1 MDFDEFVE
9 MMLIF
14 VRDFEQLVDVERFY
28 GRSKLQTPEP
38 VSVLM
43 ETRSQGSTEEDEPEM
58 PEVPIRKQASSEQ
71 VEPEQAIVPV
81 EEKPDELVEWSTAD
95 LGNTL
100 RELRTQDKGLVTR
113 ALRKLH
119 VRWWHSPA
127 TRMKQILSTVGLPE
141 SVLSQIKDVCDT
153 CRICRAWAR
162 PSSKSMTTTHAQT
175 VKNTV
180 WHRQE
185 RVSIAR
191 LHALGSSVSLPGTRK
206 ELSPSLKASVNRL
219 TRPKSIEVFE
229 FEEHGTPPLALRR
242 NSASDFTFP
251 SASDM
256 SQYMAAIAAL
266 PETGSK
272 HR

>member
-1 MDFDEFVE
+1 V
-9 MMLIF
+9 IKS
-14 VRDFEQLVDVERFY
+14 
-28 GRSKLQTPEP
+28 GHTPETNYF
-38 VSVLM
+38 VNLSSVK
-43 ETRSQGSTEEDEPEM
+43 
-58 PEVPIRKQASSEQ
+58 I
-71 VEPEQAIVPV
+71 
-81 EEKPDELVEWSTAD
+81 EKNPDKEIF
-95 LGNTL
+95 LGLGRTTL
-100 RELRTQDKGLVTR
+100 
-113 ALRKLH
+113 
-119 VRWWHSPA
+119 S
-127 TRMKQILSTVGLPE
+127 MSNLSTVGVPSLRPRDFAKHRRESSFVLTLNPPLGAARSLPE
-141 SVLSQIKDVCDT
+141 RLEDQ
-153 CRICRAWAR
+153 AR
-162 PSSKSMTTTHAQT
+162 FGGAASKSKPSSKSMTTTHAQT